1 MPEPIMP
8 LYPIYVPSKGR
19 GHLNNVSTMSI
30 LERDNVPYNL
40 VVEPQEEDIYRE
52 RFPKANVLVLPFRD
66 RGSVVPA
73 RNWIKEHA
81 TASGA
86 ERHWQLDDNIVTFY
100 YRYKG
105 QRLHCRAGIALRAC
119 EDLTDRYENV
129 AISGLQYGMF
139 AAENKPYPPF
149 TVNQHVYSCSLILNS
164 LPHWWRGMRNE
175 DTDICLQV
183 LSDGWCTLLLNAF
196 LADKLGTLK
205 REGGNT
211 TTLGYWETDGRLKM
225 ARELERR
232 WPGVVEVKRRFG
244 RAQHV
249 VAFNWRK
256 FDTPL
261 IRKENPRP
269 PADYNIELKAIQ
281 DVQSPELKRLLEESK
296 SDGGKP

>member
-1 MPEPIMP
+1 MTDRILPQ
-8 LYPIYVPSKGR
+8 YPIYIPSKGR
-19 GHLNNVSTMSI
+19 GHLKNVSTMTI
-30 LERDNVPYNL
+30 LDRDEVPYNL
-40 VVEPQEEDIYRE
+40 VVEAEEANVYAE
-52 RFPKANVLVLPFRD
+52 RYPKANILTLPFSN

-81 TASGA
+81 TQAGFI
-86 ERHWQLDDNIVTFY
+86 RHWQLDDNIVTFY

-119 EDLTDRYENV
+119 EDLTEQYENV
-129 AISGLQYGMF
+129 AISGLQYAMF
-139 AAENKPYPPF
+139 AAENKAYPPF
-149 TVNQHVYSCSLILNS
+149 TVNQHVYSCSLILNTIS
-164 LPHWWRGMRNE
+164 NEWRGMRNE

-211 TTLGYWETDGRLKM
+211 TTLGYLEDDGRLKM

-232 WPGVVEVKRRFG
+232 WPGVVTVKRRFG

-249 VAFNWRK
+249 VAFNWRN

-261 IRKENPRP
+261 RRRENPP
-269 PADYNIELKAIQ
+269 PVADYRVELKATQEIK
-281 DVQSPELKRLLEESK
+281 SPELRRLVE
-296 SDGGKP
+296 GHGNP